1 MRLWVDDIRPAPDGF
16 LWVKTVKDAKV
27 MIRCYER
34 MFSGEDIIVISLDH
48 DAGEFARGGGDYI
61 EVLNWLEAEGI
72 VDTGY
77 FFHLHSMNPVGVE
90 NMRRIIQ
97 KNGWREIRSLEVI

>member
-1 MRLWVDDIRPAPDGF
+1 MRLWIDDTHPAPTGF
-16 LWVKTVKDAKV
+16 VQVKTANAAKAA
-27 MIRCYER
+27 IRCYER
-34 MFSGEDIIVISLDH
+34 TFSGDDTIVISI
-48 DAGEFARGGGDYI
+48 GDDV
-61 EVLNWLEAEGI
+61 EVLKWLETEGI

-77 FFHLHSMNPVGVE
+77 FFHIHSMNPYGVE